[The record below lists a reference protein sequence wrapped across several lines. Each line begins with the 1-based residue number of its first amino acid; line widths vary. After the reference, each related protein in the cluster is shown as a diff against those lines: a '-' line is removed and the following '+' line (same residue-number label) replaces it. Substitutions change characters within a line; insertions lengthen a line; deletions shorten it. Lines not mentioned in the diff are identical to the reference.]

1 MGRLPDD
8 DDVHQVLRNIQNE
21 KESDGSLH
29 DVSAEE
35 RETFASS
42 LMTYAL
48 TTVAGRC
55 RLTLSDPC

>member
-1 MGRLPDD
+1 VGRLPDD
-8 DDVHQVLRNIQNE
+8 DDVHQYLRNIQTE

-29 DVSAEE
+29 EMGAEE

-42 LMTYAL
+42 LVTYAL
-48 TTVAGRC
+48 TTVVGRC